1 MEIFTNVVVVWPT
14 TGRRVIRYTAYNKTG
29 GILSNRYIQQS
40 RIFGV
45 LYNIVDTPVL
55 WSQATDPYSQEASYV
70 SGFSFS
76 SLSYRCTGVTVPFVQ
91 KNLCLI

>member
-1 MEIFTNVVVVWPT
+1 MLLLFGQQLED
-14 TGRRVIRYTAYNKTG
+14 GSSDNKTG